1 MSYTVFAVVAALV
14 LLWHS
19 SVAVDERKNSLG
31 NRKHSV
37 LADDVY
43 EALVN
48 LAEGKSL
55 PPVKE
60 RTKAIRTATVR
71 YWRAKGKISVKDDNG
86 KKALYYES
94 RPMLLESSEVN
105 KIVAEEFD
113 RTKGSGATKLASCL
127 RNNFVGISR
136 DKIQNILNTD
146 KGHYRRNA
154 KFMNK
159 ATLNAVQVQRTPRHK
174 PSAF

>member
-19 SVAVDERKNSLG
+19 SVVVDDHNSLG
-31 NRKHSV
+31 NRKRSV

-60 RTKAIRTATVR
+60 RMKAIRTATVR
-71 YWRAKGKISVKDDNG
+71 YWRAKGTISVKDDNR
-86 KKALYYES
+86 KKPLYYEG
-94 RPMLLESSEVN
+94 RRMLRSS
-105 KIVAEEFD
+105 
-113 RTKGSGATKLASCL
+113 
-127 RNNFVGISR
+127 
-136 DKIQNILNTD
+136 
-146 KGHYRRNA
+146 
-154 KFMNK
+154 
-159 ATLNAVQVQRTPRHK
+159 
-174 PSAF
+174 

>member
-19 SVAVDERKNSLG
+19 SVAVDDRKNSLG
-31 NRKHSV
+31 NRKPSV

-60 RTKAIRTATVR
+60 RTEAIRTATEDIGEPRVR
-71 YWRAKGKISVKDDNG
+71 YRSKTTTG
-86 KKALYYES
+86 
-94 RPMLLESSEVN
+94 N
-105 KIVAEEFD
+105 KLFITRVVV
-113 RTKGSGATKLASCL
+113 C
-127 RNNFVGISR
+127 
-136 DKIQNILNTD
+136 
-146 KGHYRRNA
+146 
-154 KFMNK
+154 
-159 ATLNAVQVQRTPRHK
+159 
-174 PSAF
+174 

>member
-19 SVAVDERKNSLG
+19 SVAVDDCKNSLG
-31 NRKHSV
+31 NRKPSV
-37 LADDVY
+37 LADDIY

-71 YWRAKGKISVKDDNG
+71 YWRAKGKISVKDKISSYVEIFRG
-86 KKALYYES
+86 K
-94 RPMLLESSEVN
+94 
-105 KIVAEEFD
+105 
-113 RTKGSGATKLASCL
+113 
-127 RNNFVGISR
+127 
-136 DKIQNILNTD
+136 QNC
-146 KGHYRRNA
+146 RR
-154 KFMNK
+154 
-159 ATLNAVQVQRTPRHK
+159 RI
-174 PSAF
+174 